1 MMTMIDVTRYL
12 EHGDA
17 SVDRLRAEIERG
29 LGGGIHMA
37 VHATRG
43 PRGVTVRVAAL
54 DGELD
59 EAALEVVREAV
70 RAHDPHAPDPAEAA
84 QAEVVAEREA
94 DRELLVRE
102 AVADALSR
110 LAVGIGQAEDDL
122 AGIDTADIAALRAIL
137 RRTVNRQR
145 LMLEFLRRLL
155 RVVRWLAT

>member
-1 MMTMIDVTRYL
+1 MELGMMTMIDVTRYL

-43 PRGVTVRVAAL
+43 PHGVTVHVAAL

-84 QAEVVAEREA
+84 RQARQTQREA
-94 DRELLVRE
+94 TRQWVVGQLQ
-102 AVADALSR
+102 S
-110 LAVGIGQAEDDL
+110 AVGLHISETDVQQKLALL
-122 AGIDTADIAALRAIL
+122 AGIAFVVGAID
-137 RRTVNRQR
+137 
-145 LMLEFLRRLL
+145 
-155 RVVRWLAT
+155 